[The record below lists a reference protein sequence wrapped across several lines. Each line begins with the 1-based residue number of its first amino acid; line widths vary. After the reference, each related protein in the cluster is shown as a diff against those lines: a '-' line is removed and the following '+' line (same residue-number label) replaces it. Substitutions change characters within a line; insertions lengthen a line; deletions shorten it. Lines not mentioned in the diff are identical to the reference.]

1 MRISD
6 WSSDVCSSDLIELGT
21 YTADGARGAPLRVI
35 VQDLVQAPLQDLAA
49 LADGFVAAWNV
60 DGSPRLQRFAADGS
74 AAGTEFAFAG
84 TAGRSGTAAIAA
96 AADGTVLWAVT
107 VADGVDAPDVA
118 AQLFD
123 RSEEHTSELQPLMR
137 ISYAVFC
144 LKKKKTTHNNSH
156 S

>member
-6 WSSDVCSSDLIELGT
+6 WSSDVCSSDLIELRT
-21 YTADGARGAPLRVI
+21 YTADGTPRAPLRVI

-96 AADGTVLWAVT
+96 ADDEIGRAHV
-107 VADGVDAPDVA
+107 
-118 AQLFD
+118 
-123 RSEEHTSELQPLMR
+123 
-137 ISYAVFC
+137 
-144 LKKKKTTHNNSH
+144 
-156 S
+156 